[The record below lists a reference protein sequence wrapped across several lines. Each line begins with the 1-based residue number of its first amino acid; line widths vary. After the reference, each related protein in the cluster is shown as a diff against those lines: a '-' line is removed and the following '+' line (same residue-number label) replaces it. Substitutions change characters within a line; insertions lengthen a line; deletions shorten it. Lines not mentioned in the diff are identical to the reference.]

1 MIHTPVAGDD
11 YFYDNILATHHLNIM
26 SRCHTSTTVHV
37 RYDTGIIQYGIL
49 HTVYIN
55 YILL

>member
-55 YILL
+55 